1 VCRTHTFSKNPPPPQ
16 RQMIFRSPNRLLK
29 PKKQAVTHTRK
40 GRKEDP
46 RCVLVMRQIG
56 ANYTV
61 LSGDHCDRRGPTT
74 ATGRF
79 LLKKNQLRLIDLALN
94 NISTGNPPTP
104 AFLHKPELEILC
116 VHQKK

>member
-1 VCRTHTFSKNPPPPQ
+1 
-16 RQMIFRSPNRLLK
+16 MIFRSPNRLLK